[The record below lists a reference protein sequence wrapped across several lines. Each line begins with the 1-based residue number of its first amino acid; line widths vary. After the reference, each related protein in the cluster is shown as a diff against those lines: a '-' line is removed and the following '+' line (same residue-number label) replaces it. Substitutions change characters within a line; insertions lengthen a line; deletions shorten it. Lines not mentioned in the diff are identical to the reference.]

1 MGRFAMMRSSEQIQ
15 DAAVRRF
22 LQTALVVDD
31 QVMTTE
37 IPAEEKTPSQQ
48 NAAKDAAG
56 SHPPAE
62 PGTASGNLSGDE
74 RSDSAAETVSA
85 TGEGA
90 ETDGGTVTDVSG
102 RSPGDV
108 DVKRLADRFAD
119 AGIACGILKPTGEE
133 EAVTRIVGAA
143 ARADIVV
150 IDWWI
155 NDETG
160 DNALEAIERT
170 VREEEDRARRLI
182 AVYTTQRQLGRIADR
197 IRQRLGVEEH
207 DDPHDEPDEELRIT
221 VGGTRIVILNKGWVT
236 PAAEYADNHV
246 PLDDLPNRM
255 IAEFRQ
261 HVEGLVP
268 SVALNAL
275 AAARENTHR
284 VLQRLSRELDL
295 GYAGHLLRIEHV
307 DEGAGQLIDALADE
321 LRAVI
326 EDDEE
331 TRTAAGHEGIAAWLD
346 APERAFSTSREII
359 DGLLAVNTAD
369 PDALNKLKAK
379 HKSLNA
385 IGEDQYTALL
395 ARASEQELAQRS
407 DADFAMLLSLRHGWR
422 RLPMLQLGTVLVE
435 EPSRRYWLCVQ
446 PVCDSIRLEG
456 PTRFPMLRLERWE
469 AYARKQQFHIV
480 VPGPASTDP
489 PLRLWAASK
498 PQDLHIIEV
507 CPTVSATARFQG
519 DEKGALRLPATNGAS
534 LLWLGQLKP
543 AHAQRVAENLGRW
556 MTRVGL
562 DESEWLRRRGR
573 DKEVPAE
580 RVTAPR
586 DGSSRDVEDQT
597 VDADDR
603 QRGEPSETQPSEPT

>member
-1 MGRFAMMRSSEQIQ
+1 MMVRSFEEIQ

-31 QVMTTE
+31 QVMTTD

-48 NAAKDAAG
+48 DAVKDVEG
-56 SHPPAE
+56 SDPPAE
-62 PGTASGNLSGDE
+62 PETGSGNLSGDE
-74 RSDSAAETVSA
+74 RSDSAADTGTT
-85 TGEGA
+85 TGEGPETDA
-90 ETDGGTVTDVSG
+90 ETATDAGG
-102 RSPGDV
+102 RNPGDV

-119 AGIACGILKPTGEE
+119 AGIACGILKPTGEG
-133 EAVTRIVGAA
+133 EAVTRIVRAA

-170 VREEEDRARRLI
+170 VRAEEERARRLI
-182 AVYTTQRQLGRIADR
+182 AVYTTQRELGSIADR
-197 IRQRLGVEEH
+197 IRQRLGVEED
-207 DDPHDEPDEELRIT
+207 DDPRDEPDDELRIT
-221 VGGTRIVILNKGWVT
+221 VGGTRIVILNKGLVT

-246 PLDDLPNRM
+246 PLDELPNRM

-284 VLQRLSRELDL
+284 VLQRLSRDLDL

-331 TRTAAGHEGIAAWLD
+331 TRAAAGQEGIAAWLD
-346 APERAFSTSREII
+346 APQRAFSTSREII

-369 PDALNKLKAK
+369 PDAISELKAK
-379 HKSLNA
+379 HKSLNP
-385 IGEDQYTALL
+385 IGEEQFTDLL
-395 ARASEQELAQRS
+395 APASEKELAQRS

-422 RLPMLQLGTVLVE
+422 RLPMLQLGSVLVDE
-435 EPSRRYWLCVQ
+435 RNRRYWLCVQ

-469 AYARKQQFHIV
+469 TYARKQQFHIV
-480 VPGPASTDP
+480 VPGPAPADP

-498 PQDLHIIEV
+498 PQDLQIIEV
-507 CPTVSATARFQG
+507 CPTVAATARFQR
-519 DEKGALRLPATNGAS
+519 DKEGALRLTTTDGAS
-534 LLWLGQLKP
+534 LVWLGQLKP
-543 AHAQRVAENLGRW
+543 AHAQRVAETFGRW

-573 DKEVPAE
+573 AKEVPAD
-580 RVTAPR
+580 RVTAPH
-586 DGSSRDVEDQT
+586 DGSSSDAGNQT
-597 VDADDR
+597 VDPHDLE
-603 QRGEPSETQPSEPT
+603 RGEPSEAQPSQPA